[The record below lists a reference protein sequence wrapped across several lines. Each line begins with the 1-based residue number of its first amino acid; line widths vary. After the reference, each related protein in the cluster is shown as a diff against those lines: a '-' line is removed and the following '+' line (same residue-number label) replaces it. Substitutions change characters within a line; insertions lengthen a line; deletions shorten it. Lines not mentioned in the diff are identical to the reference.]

1 MKLIKPIRILGCK
14 QQKTIM
20 INLSRKIIHWKNIRQ
35 LTEIIK
41 RLENQI
47 WKTVETKGSQM
58 TKIIAKFQ
66 PQEDLEVH
74 VHSDASENWISD
86 SADLHLS
93 FQVKSLVGMSN

>member
-1 MKLIKPIRILGCK
+1 
-14 QQKTIM
+14 M

-66 PQEDLEVH
+66 PQEHLQVH
-74 VHSDASENWISD
+74 VYICW
-86 SADLHLS
+86 
-93 FQVKSLVGMSN
+93 Q